1 MHNKNNFL
9 FISLFILFLFS
20 IHSPINAQNKNYLT
34 FSGGYFDFNKK
45 VNTST
50 FGRIEYRFGK
60 KILFLNPITGAMLNT
75 DGGFFIFTGIL
86 MDIPLTNFLI
96 LTPSF
101 APGYYNKG
109 KGKDLFYSLEFR
121 TKIELSSKLTNDIRI
136 GISISHISNV
146 SLGPPNPGVENF
158 AINFTDPL

>member
-1 MHNKNNFL
+1 
-9 FISLFILFLFS
+9 
-20 IHSPINAQNKNYLT
+20 
-34 FSGGYFDFNKK
+34 
-45 VNTST
+45 
-50 FGRIEYRFGK
+50 
-60 KILFLNPITGAMLNT
+60 MLNT

-121 TKIELSSKLTNDIRI
+121 TKIELSLKLTNDIRI

-146 SLGPPNPGVENF
+146 SLGPPNPGVENI
-158 AINFTDPL
+158 AINFTVPL

>member
-9 FISLFILFLFS
+9 FISLFVLSFFAFPSSTI
-20 IHSPINAQNKNYLT
+20 AQNKNYLT
-34 FSGGYFDFNKK
+34 FSGGNFDFNKK
-45 VNTST
+45 TNTST

-60 KILFLNPITGAMLNT
+60 KILFLNPITGAMANT
-75 DGGFFIFTGIL
+75 DGGFFIFAGII

-96 LTPSF
+96 ITPSF

-121 TKIELSSKLTNDIRI
+121 TKIELALKFINDIRV
-136 GISISHISNV
+136 GISISHISNA
-146 SLGPPNPGVENF
+146 SLGKPNPGVENF
-158 AINFTDPL
+158 ALNFTVPF

>member
-1 MHNKNNFL
+1 MNSSNNVF
-9 FISLFILFLFS
+9 FVSLLVLLLSFS
-20 IHSPINAQNKNYLT
+20 STTKSQNKNYLT

-50 FGRIEYRFGK
+50 FGRIEYRSGK
-60 KILFLNPITGAMLNT
+60 NLLFLNPIVGGMVNT
-75 DGGFFIFTGIL
+75 DGGFFIFAGIT

-109 KGKDLFYSLEFR
+109 KGKDLFFPLEFR
-121 TKIELSSKLTNDIRI
+121 SKLELAFKLINNIRI
-136 GISISHISNV
+136 GVSISHISNA
-146 SLGPPNPGVENF
+146 SLGPPNPGAENYAVNIIF
-158 AINFTDPL
+158 PL